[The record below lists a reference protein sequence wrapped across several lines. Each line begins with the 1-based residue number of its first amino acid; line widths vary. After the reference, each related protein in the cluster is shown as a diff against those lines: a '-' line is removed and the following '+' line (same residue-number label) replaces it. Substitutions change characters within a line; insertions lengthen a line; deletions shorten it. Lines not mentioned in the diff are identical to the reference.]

1 MINEELTENQVK
13 VLIENGDIDYK
24 VNGSTD
30 GIDLGKRRK
39 YFSWLNSC
47 SFVSDNGKIV
57 KLVLKENTESQKVF
71 FEAYV
76 AWYDK
81 YGGFFMNGNIDLVL
95 NSISADVYWENKD
108 IFENFIVNINELE
121 RKKMK

>member
-1 MINEELTENQVK
+1 MNELTENQIK
-13 VLIENGDIDYK
+13 VLIENGNIDYK
-24 VNGSTD
+24 VDGSTD

-81 YGGFFMNGNIDLVL
+81 YNILFCFFQQQVSVAASQYKCYD
-95 NSISADVYWENKD
+95 ECKC
-108 IFENFIVNINELE
+108 
-121 RKKMK
+121 